1 MKGSSTAELFLDG
14 CRVPAE
20 HRLGAEG
27 GGWALSMRS
36 VVKSRMSAAAQGVGL
51 ARAAFEF
58 AAARLGE
65 RGLLRGS
72 RGHAQDVQ
80 FGLADARARIA
91 AARALLYE
99 TAALAD
105 TPGGEQA
112 VAEVSLAKLAC
123 TDCAM
128 EVATDMADLLGA
140 EGDLVEFGVERCLRD
155 AKVTQIYDGTNQI
168 QRLLISR
175 ELSQKETR

>member
-1 MKGSSTAELFLDG
+1 
-14 CRVPAE
+14 
-20 HRLGAEG
+20 
-27 GGWALSMRS
+27 MRS
-36 VVKSRMSAAAQGVGL
+36 VVKSRMSAAAQGLGL
-51 ARAAFEF
+51 ARAAYEL
-58 AAARLGE
+58 ATRRLRE

-72 RGHAQDVQ
+72 HGPAQDVQ

-99 TAALAD
+99 TAALVDA
-105 TPGGEQA
+105 PGGERA
-112 VAEVSLAKLAC
+112 VAEVSLAKLVC

-128 EVATDMADLLGA
+128 EVATDMVDLLGA
-140 EGDLVEFGVERCLRD
+140 EGDLVEHGVERCLRD